1 MRRMADWRPLERVQA
16 VFSPTA
22 ALRRGATLMAAGKT
36 GPAFQLYARAG
47 RTGLAEAE
55 YRVGRCYLDGVGV
68 PPSRTEGIR
77 WLERAADH
85 GHVEA
90 QSQLAIIYLHGTAG
104 APDPKSAASLFD
116 VGDIADPDY
125 VTAMRRAR
133 MSAEAGSGEA
143 QAVLAFILG
152 SGPQDMRNLVESD
165 LWYERSAAAGCPQGM
180 LGHALA
186 LNRKGGGETV
196 KREVAVQLSKAAE
209 AGLPAALFLLGVMS
223 ERGLGVTR
231 NEGAAAEFYRR
242 AAEKGHRSG
251 QARWGKA
258 LMHGTGVDA
267 NPSDGE
273 TWLRRAALAG
283 DPEAAAALGDL
294 LATGGKL
301 PPNHAEAASWFRR
314 AAVAGHK
321 GAARSLG
328 LLYFAGAGVPHD
340 PEQGMQWFRI
350 SAAAGD
356 GPARA
361 ELGNLLLTGMGEED
375 DRVRIYK
382 GFELAAASGDPV
394 AAYNCAVCR
403 SHGVGVA
410 RDDRE
415 VALWLR
421 KAADRVPNAQFWY
434 GRVLVEGRGVDRD
447 LAEGRRWI
455 ARAADVGMADAQV
468 ALGEMM
474 LTGTGGACDP
484 LGALALFEKAAANGH
499 PAGMFATGVVY
510 EGVHSVPANHAA
522 AQHWLSAAAE
532 HGHPVAQLM
541 LERHV
546 AANAA
551 DQADPDDVR
560 HRPGEVPAESQIEA
574 GEDVAAP
581 STEVAG
587 DEARPISGLPE
598 TGKF

>member
-1 MRRMADWRPLERVQA
+1 
-16 VFSPTA
+16 
-22 ALRRGATLMAAGKT
+22 MAAGKT

-68 PPSRTEGIR
+68 PPSRAEGIR

-85 GHVEA
+85 DHVEA
-90 QSQLAIIYLHGTAG
+90 QSQLAIIYLHGAAG

-133 MSAEAGSGEA
+133 KAAEAGSGEA
-143 QAVLAFILG
+143 QAVLGFILT
-152 SGPQDMRNLVESD
+152 SGPPDMRNVDEAD

-180 LGHALA
+180 LGHAQA
-186 LNRKGGGETV
+186 LNRKGGDQTV
-196 KREVAVQLSKAAE
+196 KREVAVQLGKAAE
-209 AGLPAALFLLGVMS
+209 AGLPAALYLLGVMS
-223 ERGLGVTR
+223 ERGLGVSR
-231 NEGAAAEFYRR
+231 DEEAAAELYRR

-258 LMHGTGVDA
+258 LMHGIGVDA

-283 DPEAAAALGDL
+283 DSEAAAALGDL
-294 LATGGKL
+294 HAAGGNL

-314 AAVAGHK
+314 AAEAGHK
-321 GAARSLG
+321 SAARSLG
-328 LLYFAGAGVPHD
+328 LLYFAGAGVPYD
-340 PEQGMQWFRI
+340 PEQGMRWFRI

-356 GPARA
+356 GPARS

-382 GFELAAASGDPV
+382 GFEQAAASGDLV
-394 AAYNCAVCR
+394 AAYNCAVCL

-415 VALWLR
+415 AALWLH
-421 KAADRVPNAQFWY
+421 KAANQVPNAQFWY
-434 GRVLVEGRGVDRD
+434 GRILVEGRGVDRD

-455 ARAADVGMADAQV
+455 ARAAETGMVGAQV

-484 LGALALFEKAAANGH
+484 PGALALFEKAAAKGH
-499 PAGMFATGVVY
+499 LAAMFAAGIVY
-510 EGVHSVPANHAA
+510 GGAHGVPANHGA
-522 AQHWLSAAAE
+522 AQRWFHTAAD
-532 HGHPVAQLM
+532 HGHPAAQMM
-541 LERHV
+541 LERHI

-551 DQADPDDVR
+551 DQVDPDDAR
-560 HRPGEVPAESQIEA
+560 HRLGEPPADAPKTA

-581 STEVAG
+581 SAEVAG
-587 DEARPISGLPE
+587 DAAIPNSGKPE
-598 TGKF
+598 TGTS

>member
-1 MRRMADWRPLERVQA
+1 MADWRPLERVQA
-16 VFSPTA
+16 VFSPAA
-22 ALRRGATLMAAGKT
+22 ALRRGANLMAAGKI

-47 RTGLAEAE
+47 RSGLAEAE

-68 PPSRTEGIR
+68 PLSRAEGIR
-77 WLERAADH
+77 WLERAAHH

-90 QSQLAIIYLHGTAG
+90 QSRLAAIYLHGTAG
-104 APDPKSAASLFD
+104 EPDPKAAAGLFD
-116 VGDIADPDY
+116 VSDIADPDY

-133 MSAEAGSGEA
+133 IAAEAGSGEA
-143 QAVLAFILG
+143 QALLAFILS
-152 SGPQDMRNLVESD
+152 SGPQDVRDLDEAD

-186 LNRKGGGETV
+186 LNRKGGGEAV
-196 KREVAVQLSKAAE
+196 LREVAVQLGKAAE
-209 AGLPAALFLLGVMS
+209 AGLPAALYVLGAMS
-223 ERGLGVTR
+223 EGGLGVTR

-258 LMHGTGVDA
+258 LIHGIGVDA

-294 LATGGKL
+294 HATGGNL
-301 PPNHAEAASWFRR
+301 TNNVEAASWLRR
-314 AAVAGHK
+314 AAEAGHK

-340 PEQGMQWFRI
+340 PERGMQWFRI

-356 GPARA
+356 GRARA
-361 ELGNLLLTGMGEED
+361 EFGNLALIGMGEED
-375 DRVRIYK
+375 DRVRSYK
-382 GFELAAASGDPV
+382 GFERAAALGDPV
-394 AAYNCAVCR
+394 AAYNCAVCL
-403 SHGVGVA
+403 SHGVGAA
-410 RDDRE
+410 RDDRQA
-415 VALWLR
+415 ALWLR
-421 KAADRVPNAQFWY
+421 KAADRVLDAQFWY

-455 ARAADVGMADAQV
+455 ARAAEVGMVDAQV

-484 LGALALFEKAAANGH
+484 PGALALFEKAAANGH
-499 PAGMFATGVVY
+499 LAAMFATGVVY
-510 EGVHSVPANHAA
+510 GGGHGVQANHAA
-522 AQHWLSAAAE
+522 AQYWLRAAAD
-532 HGHPVAQLM
+532 HGHPTAQMM
-541 LERHV
+541 LELHI

-551 DQADPDDVR
+551 
-560 HRPGEVPAESQIEA
+560 G
-574 GEDVAAP
+574 P
-581 STEVAG
+581 S
-587 DEARPISGLPE
+587 RSG
-598 TGKF
+598 

>member
-1 MRRMADWRPLERVQA
+1 MADWRPLERVQA

-22 ALRRGATLMAAGKT
+22 ALQRGTKLMAAGKT

-68 PPSRTEGIR
+68 PPSRAEGIR

-85 GHVEA
+85 DHVEA
-90 QSQLAIIYLHGTAG
+90 QSQLAIIYLHGAAG

-133 MSAEAGSGEA
+133 KAAEAGSGEA
-143 QAVLAFILG
+143 QAVLGFILT
-152 SGPQDMRNLVESD
+152 SGPPDMRNVDEAD

-180 LGHALA
+180 LGHAQA
-186 LNRKGGGETV
+186 LNRKGGDQTV
-196 KREVAVQLSKAAE
+196 KREVAVQLGKAAE
-209 AGLPAALFLLGVMS
+209 AGLPAALYLLGVMS
-223 ERGLGVTR
+223 ERGLGVSR
-231 NEGAAAEFYRR
+231 DEEAAAELYRR

-258 LMHGTGVDA
+258 LMHGIGVDA

-283 DPEAAAALGDL
+283 DSEAAAALGDL
-294 LATGGKL
+294 HAAGGNL

-314 AAVAGHK
+314 AAEAGHK
-321 GAARSLG
+321 SAARSLG
-328 LLYFAGAGVPHD
+328 LLYFAGAGVPYD
-340 PEQGMQWFRI
+340 PEQGMRWFRI

-356 GPARA
+356 GPARS

-382 GFELAAASGDPV
+382 GFEQAAASGDLV
-394 AAYNCAVCR
+394 AAYNCAVCL

-415 VALWLR
+415 AALWLH
-421 KAADRVPNAQFWY
+421 KAANQVPNAQFWY
-434 GRVLVEGRGVDRD
+434 GRILVEGRGVDRD

-455 ARAADVGMADAQV
+455 ARAAETGMVDAQV

-484 LGALALFEKAAANGH
+484 PGALALFEKAAAKGH
-499 PAGMFATGVVY
+499 LAAMFAAGIVY
-510 EGVHSVPANHAA
+510 GGAHGVPANHGA
-522 AQHWLSAAAE
+522 AQRWFHTAAD
-532 HGHPVAQLM
+532 HGHPAAQMM
-541 LERHV
+541 LERHI

-551 DQADPDDVR
+551 DQVDPDDAR
-560 HRPGEVPAESQIEA
+560 HRLGEPPADAPKTA

-581 STEVAG
+581 SAEVAG
-587 DEARPISGLPE
+587 DAAIPNSGKPE
-598 TGKF
+598 TGTS

>member
-1 MRRMADWRPLERVQA
+1 MADWRPLERVQA

-22 ALRRGATLMAAGKT
+22 ALRRGANLMAAGKT

-47 RTGLAEAE
+47 RSGLAEAE

-68 PPSRTEGIR
+68 PLSRAEGIR
-77 WLERAADH
+77 WLERAAHH

-90 QSQLAIIYLHGTAG
+90 QSGLAVIYLHGTAG
-104 APDPKSAASLFD
+104 EPDPKAAAGLFD
-116 VGDIADPDY
+116 VSDIADPDY

-133 MSAEAGSGEA
+133 IAAEAGSGEA
-143 QAVLAFILG
+143 QALLAFILS
-152 SGPQDMRNLVESD
+152 SGPQDVRDLDEAD

-186 LNRKGGGETV
+186 LNRKGGGEAV
-196 KREVAVQLSKAAE
+196 LREVAVQLGKAAE
-209 AGLPAALFLLGVMS
+209 AGLPAALYVLGAMS
-223 ERGLGVTR
+223 EGGLGVTR

-258 LMHGTGVDA
+258 LIHGIGVDA

-294 LATGGKL
+294 HATGGNL
-301 PPNHAEAASWFRR
+301 ANNVEAASWLRR
-314 AAVAGHK
+314 AAEAGHK

-328 LLYFAGAGVPHD
+328 LLYFAGAGVPRD
-340 PEQGMQWFRI
+340 PERGMQWFRI

-356 GPARA
+356 GRARA
-361 ELGNLLLTGMGEED
+361 ELGNLALIGMGEED
-375 DRVRIYK
+375 DRVRSYK
-382 GFELAAASGDPV
+382 GFERAAALGDPV
-394 AAYNCAVCR
+394 AAYNCAVCL
-403 SHGVGVA
+403 SHGVGAA
-410 RDDRE
+410 RDDRQA
-415 VALWLR
+415 ALWLR
-421 KAADRVPNAQFWY
+421 KAADRVLDAQFWY
-434 GRVLVEGRGVDRD
+434 GRVLVDGRGVDRD

-455 ARAADVGMADAQV
+455 ARAAEVGMVDAQV

-484 LGALALFEKAAANGH
+484 PGALALFEKAAANGH
-499 PAGMFATGVVY
+499 LAAMFATGVVY
-510 EGVHSVPANHAA
+510 GGGHGVQANHAA
-522 AQHWLSAAAE
+522 AQYWLRAAAD
-532 HGHPVAQLM
+532 HGHPTAQIM
-541 LERHV
+541 LELHI

-551 DQADPDDVR
+551 
-560 HRPGEVPAESQIEA
+560 G
-574 GEDVAAP
+574 P
-581 STEVAG
+581 S
-587 DEARPISGLPE
+587 RSG
-598 TGKF
+598 

>member
-1 MRRMADWRPLERVQA
+1 
-16 VFSPTA
+16 
-22 ALRRGATLMAAGKT
+22 MAAGKT

-68 PPSRTEGIR
+68 PPSRAEGIR

-85 GHVEA
+85 DHVEA
-90 QSQLAIIYLHGTAG
+90 QSQLAIIYLHGAAG

-133 MSAEAGSGEA
+133 KAAEAGSGEA
-143 QAVLAFILG
+143 QAVLGFILT
-152 SGPQDMRNLVESD
+152 SGPPDMRNVDEAD

-180 LGHALA
+180 LGHAQA
-186 LNRKGGGETV
+186 LNRKGGDQTV
-196 KREVAVQLSKAAE
+196 KREVAVQLGKAAE
-209 AGLPAALFLLGVMS
+209 AGLPAALYLLGVMS
-223 ERGLGVTR
+223 ERGLGVSR
-231 NEGAAAEFYRR
+231 DEEAAAELYRR

-258 LMHGTGVDA
+258 LMHGIGVDA

-283 DPEAAAALGDL
+283 DSEAAAALGDL
-294 LATGGKL
+294 HAAGGNL

-314 AAVAGHK
+314 AAEAGHK
-321 GAARSLG
+321 SAARSLG
-328 LLYFAGAGVPHD
+328 LLYFAGAGVPYD
-340 PEQGMQWFRI
+340 PEQGMRWFRI

-356 GPARA
+356 GPARS

-382 GFELAAASGDPV
+382 GFEQAAASGDLV
-394 AAYNCAVCR
+394 AAYNCAVCL

-415 VALWLR
+415 AALWLH
-421 KAADRVPNAQFWY
+421 KAANQVPNAQFWY
-434 GRVLVEGRGVDRD
+434 GRILVEGRGVDRD

-455 ARAADVGMADAQV
+455 ARAAETGMVDAQV

-484 LGALALFEKAAANGH
+484 PGALALFEKAAAKGH
-499 PAGMFATGVVY
+499 LAAMFAAGIVY
-510 EGVHSVPANHAA
+510 GGAHGVPANHGA
-522 AQHWLSAAAE
+522 AQRWFHTAAD
-532 HGHPVAQLM
+532 HGHPAAQMM
-541 LERHV
+541 LERHI

-551 DQADPDDVR
+551 DQVDPDDAR
-560 HRPGEVPAESQIEA
+560 HRLGEPPADAPKTA

-581 STEVAG
+581 SAEVAG
-587 DEARPISGLPE
+587 DEAIPNSGKPE
-598 TGKF
+598 TGTS

>member
-16 VFSPTA
+16 VFSQTA
-22 ALRRGATLMAAGKT
+22 ALRRAATLMAAGKT
-36 GPAFQLYARAG
+36 RPACQRYARAG
-47 RTGLAEAE
+47 RTGLAKAE

-68 PPSRTEGIR
+68 PPSRAKGIR
-77 WLERAADH
+77 WLERAAHH

-90 QSQLAIIYLHGTAG
+90 QSQLAVIYLHGTAG
-104 APDPKSAASLFD
+104 ELDPKNAASLFD
-116 VGDIADPDY
+116 VSDIADPDY
-125 VTAMRRAR
+125 VMAMRQAR
-133 MSAEAGSGEA
+133 MAAEAGSGEA
-143 QAVLAFILG
+143 QAVLAFILS
-152 SGPQDMRNLVESD
+152 SGPQDMRDLDEAD

-196 KREVAVQLSKAAE
+196 QREVAVQLGKAAE
-209 AGLPAALFLLGVMS
+209 AGLPAALYVLGVMS
-223 ERGLGVTR
+223 EGGLGRTR

-258 LMHGTGVDA
+258 LMHGIGVDA

-356 GPARA
+356 GSARA

-382 GFELAAASGDPV
+382 GFEQAAASGDPV

-415 VALWLR
+415 AALWLR
-421 KAADRVPNAQFWY
+421 KAADREPNAQFWY

-455 ARAADVGMADAQV
+455 ARAAEIGVADAQV

-484 LGALALFEKAAANGH
+484 PGALALFETAAANGH

-510 EGVHSVPANHAA
+510 GGVHGVAANHAA
-522 AQHWLSAAAE
+522 AQYWLRAAAE
-532 HGHPVAQLM
+532 HGHPAAQLM
-541 LERHV
+541 LDRHV
-546 AANAA
+546 VANAA

-560 HRPGEVPAESQIEA
+560 HRPGEAPAESKIEA

-598 TGKF
+598 TDKF

>member
-1 MRRMADWRPLERVQA
+1 
-16 VFSPTA
+16 
-22 ALRRGATLMAAGKT
+22 
-36 GPAFQLYARAG
+36 
-47 RTGLAEAE
+47 
-55 YRVGRCYLDGVGV
+55 
-68 PPSRTEGIR
+68 
-77 WLERAADH
+77 
-85 GHVEA
+85 
-90 QSQLAIIYLHGTAG
+90 
-104 APDPKSAASLFD
+104 
-116 VGDIADPDY
+116 
-125 VTAMRRAR
+125 
-133 MSAEAGSGEA
+133 
-143 QAVLAFILG
+143 
-152 SGPQDMRNLVESD
+152 
-165 LWYERSAAAGCPQGM
+165 
-180 LGHALA
+180 
-186 LNRKGGGETV
+186 
-196 KREVAVQLSKAAE
+196 
-209 AGLPAALFLLGVMS
+209 
-223 ERGLGVTR
+223 
-231 NEGAAAEFYRR
+231 
-242 AAEKGHRSG
+242 
-251 QARWGKA
+251 
-258 LMHGTGVDA
+258 LMHGIGVDA

-301 PPNHAEAASWFRR
+301 PPNHAEAAGWFRR

-403 SHGVGVA
+403 SRGVGVA

-434 GRVLVEGRGVDRD
+434 GCVLVGDEAWTTISPKGADGS
-447 LAEGRRWI
+447 
-455 ARAADVGMADAQV
+455 RAAEVGMADAQV

-484 LGALALFEKAAANGH
+484 LGALALFEKAAANGD
-499 PAGMFATGVVY
+499 PAAMFATGVVY

-560 HRPGEVPAESQIEA
+560 HRPGEAPAEGQIEA
-574 GEDVAAP
+574 GEALAAP
-581 STEVAG
+581 STEAAG
-587 DEARPISGLPE
+587 DAAIPISGKPE
-598 TGKF
+598 IDTF